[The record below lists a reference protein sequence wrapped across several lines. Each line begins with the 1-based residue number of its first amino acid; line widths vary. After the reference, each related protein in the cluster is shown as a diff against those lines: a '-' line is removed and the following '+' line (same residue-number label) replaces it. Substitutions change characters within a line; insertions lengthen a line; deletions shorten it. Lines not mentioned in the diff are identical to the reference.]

1 MPRHLVSNLLAL
13 VGAAVGGVVG
23 FYTFGWLV
31 RQGFYGLMIP
41 GAFVGLG
48 CGLLAQHPSIVR
60 GIICALAAVV
70 LAVYTEWYF
79 FPFAKDDSF
88 QYLAKHLGDK
98 PPLTLL
104 MIVVGAAIAGW
115 IAKDAGFRL
124 SSVGRVPSRPSSE
137 PEPSK
142 KE

>member
-13 VGAAVGGVVG
+13 VGAIIGGVVG

-31 RQGFYGLMIP
+31 GQGFYGLMIP
-41 GAFVGLG
+41 GAFLGLG
-48 CGLLAQHPSIVR
+48 CGLVAQHPSILR
-60 GIICALAAVV
+60 GIICAVAATA
-70 LAVYTEWYF
+70 LAVYTEWRF
-79 FPFAKDDSF
+79 FPKGLDF
-88 QYLAKHLGDK
+88 QDFVTHLREE
-98 PPLTLL
+98 PPLTLI

-124 SSVGRVPSRPSSE
+124 SAVGRVTRRPGSE